1 MVAEQAGIVFLEDSE
16 TDFELAVHGIRG
28 LAPELTCRRFETRRD
43 LNEYAASRPPAPRLM
58 VIDIRLPDGNGL
70 EAIQT
75 LRTIEEF
82 KKVPIV
88 VFTSSSNPEH
98 IRSARKVG
106 AADYRVKPL
115 DVREYIRTVQE
126 FARTALT

>member
-1 MVAEQAGIVFLEDSE
+1 MVAEEAGIVFLEDSE

-28 LAPELTCRRFETRRD
+28 LAPGLTCRRFETRRD
-43 LNEYAASRPPAPRLM
+43 LNAYAASRPPAPRLM
-58 VIDIRLPDGNGL
+58 VIDIRVPDGNGL
-70 EAIQT
+70 EAIPT
-75 LRTIEEF
+75 LRSIDEF

-98 IRSARKVG
+98 IQIARKAG

-115 DVREYIRTVQE
+115 DAREYIRTVQE
-126 FARTALT
+126 FARSALT